1 MKRLLLPLVALLLP
15 LLIPTPVMAIND
27 AEAVNIS
34 GRQRMLT
41 QRMMKNHLLIGA
53 EIQTDKAQRQ
63 LDEAVAL
70 FEEQL
75 LMLRDYS
82 PTAAIDS
89 KLDTVEALW
98 LPHRLRIISAPSKTG
113 ASLLMEDNL
122 ALLKAC
128 DDVVKAIE
136 AHSGIDSARLVNLSG
151 RQRMLSQKIAKVYV
165 ARAWRVRSDSLKQEL
180 DDAITL
186 FDRSLNELESYPS
199 NTDELRDA
207 LQRVRNQW
215 DFSRTGFQLED
226 SGRYVPTVIAVT
238 TDSILSRMDAIT
250 FQYQNL
256 MQQNVH

>member
-98 LPHRLRIISAPSKTG
+98 FPHRLRIISAPSKTG

-151 RQRMLSQKIAKVYV
+151 RQRMLSQRLTQLYMLW
-165 ARAWRVRSDSLKQEL
+165 AWG
-180 DDAITL
+180 I
-186 FDRSLNELESYPS
+186 ESA
-199 NTDELRDA
+199 ELRSEMDRAKNEFVGAQKELSAAKENNPRIDVLLAEVERQWIVFDKSYRLNNGEYIPLLVA
-207 LQRVRNQW
+207 L
-215 DFSRTGFQLED
+215 SSEKILKAMHEATGLYA
-226 SGRYVPTVIAVT
+226 S
-238 TDSILSRMDAIT
+238 LSAR
-250 FQYQNL
+250 
-256 MQQNVH
+256 